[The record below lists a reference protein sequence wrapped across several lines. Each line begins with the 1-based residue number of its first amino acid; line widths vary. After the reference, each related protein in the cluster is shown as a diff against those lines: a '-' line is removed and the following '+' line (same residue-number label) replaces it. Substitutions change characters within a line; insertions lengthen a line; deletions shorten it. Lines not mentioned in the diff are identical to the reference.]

1 VAVRVFG
8 FFPKLWHRLR
18 RLERH
23 ELTWLAVGFGACAA
37 LFVFVLLA
45 GEVMEGD
52 TRALDTRILVALR
65 NPDDPSRPRGPAWL
79 EFALIDLT
87 AIGGSTV
94 LGLVVLSIV
103 GFLLLQARYRTAAM
117 MTITAASGEILNA
130 VLKNLFGRPRPSVVP
145 HLREVVS
152 TSFPSGHAME
162 SAIIY
167 LTLGAMMMR
176 VVEGRL
182 TKAYCMI
189 MAVTLTL
196 LAGISRVYL
205 GVHYPT
211 DVIGGWIVG
220 FAWASIC
227 WLVAQ
232 RYDRESGVARE
243 RKEAARDTAAGAR
256 SR

>member
-1 VAVRVFG
+1 MAARIFG

-23 ELTWLAVGFGACAA
+23 ELAWLAVGLAACGA
-37 LFVFVLLA
+37 LFGFVLLA

-52 TRALDTRILVALR
+52 TRALDTRILVSLR
-65 NPDDPSRPRGPAWL
+65 DPADPSRPRGPAWL

-94 LGLVVLSIV
+94 LGLVVLAIV
-103 GFLLLQARYRTAAM
+103 GFLLLQARYRTAAVI
-117 MTITAASGEILNA
+117 TVTAASGEIVNQL
-130 VLKNLFGRPRPSVVP
+130 LKNLFDRPRPTVVP
-145 HLREVVS
+145 HLRDVVS

-176 VVEGRL
+176 AVEGRL

-196 LAGISRVYL
+196 LVGISRVYL

-211 DVIGGWIVG
+211 DVIGGWIFG

-227 WLVAQ
+227 WLIAQ

-243 RKEAARDTAAGAR
+243 RKEAARDATPA